1 MTQDFAGK
9 VLLITGATDGI
20 GKAAATEFAKRGA
33 TLSEKLCTDA
43 SGATKGQV

>member
-1 MTQDFAGK
+1 MTQDLAGN
-9 VLLITGATDGI
+9 VLLITGATAGI

-33 TLSEKLCTDA
+33 TLSEKLCADA